1 MNILVFDTETTGLE
15 KCFCYDLG
23 YQIVEVE
30 TEKILA
36 RRHFIIEQV
45 WHNLPLFESAY
56 YKEKRELYVGLMR
69 SRQAILTKWGY
80 ACAQM
85 KNDIKKFEVAAA
97 YAYNSDFDDKVFR
110 FNCDWFKNINPI
122 ESVPV
127 FDIWAYATNFITL
140 ESQYK
145 AFCEENG
152 FFTDTGNYKQS
163 AEVVHRYLTG
173 NIEFT
178 EAHMGLMDVEIETA
192 ILLECL
198 KRGAKVNETYTLNKI
213 LPRIVP
219 HPFAIKVDGKEIYH
233 GEYLKK
239 YARKDVFSFTSYPKD
254 E

>member
-1 MNILVFDTETTGLE
+1 MNILIFDTETTGLE

-30 TEKILA
+30 TEKILV

-85 KNDIKKFEVAAA
+85 KNDIKAYNVAAA
-97 YAYNSDFDDKVFR
+97 YAYNSTFDDKVFK
-110 FNCDWFKNINPI
+110 FNCDWYKNINCL
-122 ESVPV
+122 ESVPIY
-127 FDIWAYATNFITL
+127 DIWAYATNFITNQP
-140 ESQYK
+140 QYK
-145 AFCEENG
+145 AFCEDNG

-163 AEVVHRYLTG
+163 AESVYSYLTD
-173 NIEFT
+173 NVEFT
-178 EAHMGLMDVEIETA
+178 EAHVGVMDVEIETA

-198 KRGAKVNETYTLNKI
+198 KRGATINTAYTLNKI

-219 HPFAIKVDGKEIYH
+219 HPFTIKVDGAEVYK
-233 GEYLKK
+233 GEYVKK
-239 YARKDVFSFTSYPKD
+239 FVRKDVFSFTSYPKD